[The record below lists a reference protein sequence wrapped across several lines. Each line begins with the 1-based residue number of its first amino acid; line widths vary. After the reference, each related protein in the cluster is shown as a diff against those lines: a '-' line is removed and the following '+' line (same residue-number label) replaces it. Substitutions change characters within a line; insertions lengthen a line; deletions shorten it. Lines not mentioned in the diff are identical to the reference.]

1 MADSDQWK
9 KTYELNEEAWRK
21 WYREQNRARKNRPLP
36 LLLFVFSTVI
46 QFPLILLYVVRTQMQ
61 AGEAAVLLLLSASLG
76 LLACFNRYAS
86 KTYAHFRLKQPD
98 PSRQYGTCRIRI
110 QKENVWI
117 CKPGKTVEAP
127 AAALKMECGRSG
139 LVAISDANSMLTFIP
154 GDAFCSADE
163 RKDMLGA
170 FEEARK
176 NCYRRSEDELAECV
190 PKACM
195 ADYEAAVQKAVRT
208 EWERTA
214 WRGLIRTSV
223 WWTPATVLSAG
234 ISAAILLYLLSAQ
247 RSGWAILLVFL
258 LILLNLQYIMLFTPW
273 VDRQIEQ
280 ANRNLVS
287 LLGNGKIRY
296 CFDDKR
302 LVMIGNQMA
311 FDFPRQ
317 DVAAVRCYQKFGV
330 WYLRNGLILII
341 PKGETMNDPSFKTL
355 LNWNMTR
362 S

>member
-1 MADSDQWK
+1 MAGSDQWK

-46 QFPLILLYVVRTQMQ
+46 QFPLILLYVVRTQMR

-139 LVAISDANSMLTFIP
+139 LVAISDADSMLTFIP

-176 NCYRRSEDELAECV
+176 NCYRRSEDELDLFGQASGGPRPRCCRRE
-190 PKACM
+190 
-195 ADYEAAVQKAVRT
+195 
-208 EWERTA
+208 
-214 WRGLIRTSV
+214 
-223 WWTPATVLSAG
+223 SALR
-234 ISAAILLYLLSAQ
+234 SCCTCSLLSAPVGQ
-247 RSGWAILLVFL
+247 FCW
-258 LILLNLQYIMLFTPW
+258 
-273 VDRQIEQ
+273 
-280 ANRNLVS
+280 
-287 LLGNGKIRY
+287 
-296 CFDDKR
+296 CF
-302 LVMIGNQMA
+302 
-311 FDFPRQ
+311 
-317 DVAAVRCYQKFGV
+317 C
-330 WYLRNGLILII
+330 
-341 PKGETMNDPSFKTL
+341 
-355 LNWNMTR
+355 
-362 S
+362 

>member
-1 MADSDQWK
+1 MAGSDQWK

-46 QFPLILLYVVRTQMQ
+46 QFPLILLYVVRMQMR

-139 LVAISDANSMLTFIP
+139 LVAISDADSMLTFIP

-176 NCYRRSEDELAECV
+176 
-190 PKACM
+190 
-195 ADYEAAVQKAVRT
+195 
-208 EWERTA
+208 TA
-214 WRGLIRTSV
+214 IDARKMSLQNAFRK
-223 WWTPATVLSAG
+223 PAWQITR
-234 ISAAILLYLLSAQ
+234 LLYRKQCARNGSERHGEDLFGQASGGPRPRCCRRESALRFCCTCSLLSAPVGQ
-247 RSGWAILLVFL
+247 FCW
-258 LILLNLQYIMLFTPW
+258 
-273 VDRQIEQ
+273 
-280 ANRNLVS
+280 
-287 LLGNGKIRY
+287 
-296 CFDDKR
+296 CF
-302 LVMIGNQMA
+302 
-311 FDFPRQ
+311 
-317 DVAAVRCYQKFGV
+317 C
-330 WYLRNGLILII
+330 
-341 PKGETMNDPSFKTL
+341 
-355 LNWNMTR
+355 
-362 S
+362 

>member
-1 MADSDQWK
+1 MERTYSDKRLVDPGHGVVGGNQRCDS
-9 KTYELNEEAWRK
+9 
-21 WYREQNRARKNRPLP
+21 
-36 LLLFVFSTVI
+36 
-46 QFPLILLYVVRTQMQ
+46 VV
-61 AGEAAVLLLLSASLG
+61 
-76 LLACFNRYAS
+76 
-86 KTYAHFRLKQPD
+86 
-98 PSRQYGTCRIRI
+98 
-110 QKENVWI
+110 
-117 CKPGKTVEAP
+117 P
-127 AAALKMECGRSG
+127 AL
-139 LVAISDANSMLTFIP
+139 
-154 GDAFCSADE
+154 CSAL
-163 RKDMLGA
+163 RLGNSVGV
-170 FEEARK
+170 F
-176 NCYRRSEDELAECV
+176 
-190 PKACM
+190 
-195 ADYEAAVQKAVRT
+195 ADPAQFTVYHAV
-208 EWERTA
+208 
-214 WRGLIRTSV
+214 
-223 WWTPATVLSAG
+223 
-234 ISAAILLYLLSAQ
+234 Y
-247 RSGWAILLVFL
+247 
-258 LILLNLQYIMLFTPW
+258 PW

>member
-1 MADSDQWK
+1 MAGSDQWK

-61 AGEAAVLLLLSASLG
+61 VGEAAVLLLLSASLG

-139 LVAISDANSMLTFIP
+139 LVAISDADSMLTFIP

-190 PKACM
+190 PKA
-195 ADYEAAVQKAVRT
+195 
-208 EWERTA
+208 
-214 WRGLIRTSV
+214 
-223 WWTPATVLSAG
+223 
-234 ISAAILLYLLSAQ
+234 
-247 RSGWAILLVFL
+247 SGWAILLVFL

-330 WYLRNGLILII
+330 WYLQNGLILII

>member
-1 MADSDQWK
+1 M
-9 KTYELNEEAWRK
+9 
-21 WYREQNRARKNRPLP
+21 
-36 LLLFVFSTVI
+36 
-46 QFPLILLYVVRTQMQ
+46 
-61 AGEAAVLLLLSASLG
+61 
-76 LLACFNRYAS
+76 
-86 KTYAHFRLKQPD
+86 
-98 PSRQYGTCRIRI
+98 
-110 QKENVWI
+110 
-117 CKPGKTVEAP
+117 
-127 AAALKMECGRSG
+127 
-139 LVAISDANSMLTFIP
+139 
-154 GDAFCSADE
+154 
-163 RKDMLGA
+163 
-170 FEEARK
+170 
-176 NCYRRSEDELAECV
+176 
-190 PKACM
+190 
-195 ADYEAAVQKAVRT
+195 
-208 EWERTA
+208 
-214 WRGLIRTSV
+214 
-223 WWTPATVLSAG
+223 
-234 ISAAILLYLLSAQ
+234 YLLSAQ